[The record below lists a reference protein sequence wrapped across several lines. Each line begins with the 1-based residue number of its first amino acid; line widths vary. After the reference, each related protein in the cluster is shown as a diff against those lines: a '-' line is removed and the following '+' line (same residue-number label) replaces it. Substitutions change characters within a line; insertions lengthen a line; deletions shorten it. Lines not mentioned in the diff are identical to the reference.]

1 MARLYA
7 NENFP
12 LAGVEALRQLGH
24 DCLTS
29 SQAGNSN
36 QGISDDR
43 VLAFAIA
50 DQRALLTVNRLHFI
64 RLHGVQP
71 SHFGIIVCT
80 FDSDFVAQAQ
90 RIHAAIAAVPDLRGQ
105 LLRVNRPG

>member
-12 LAGVEALRQLGH
+12 LAGVEALRQFGH

-29 SQAGNSN
+29 SEAGNSN
-36 QGISDDR
+36 QGMPDDH

-50 DQRALLTVNRLHFI
+50 DRRALLPLNRLHFI
-64 RLHGVQP
+64 RLHGIQA

-80 FDSDFVAQAQ
+80 FDPNFVAQAQ
-90 RIHAAIAAVPDLRGQ
+90 RIHAAIEAVADLTGQ
-105 LLRVNRPG
+105 LVRVNRPD